1 MLLAL
6 LQELEAGDQ
15 SLKEGPVVEE
25 DQEEVEE
32 EVVEEEQMTH
42 LPVAAVV
49 VVEGRMVQLMNA
61 LVVVEDTSCLEE
73 VGALWHLV

>member
-15 SLKEGPVVEE
+15 SLKEGLVVEE
-25 DQEEVEE
+25 DQEGAEEE
-32 EVVEEEQMTH
+32 EVVEEQMTH
-42 LPVAAVV
+42 LPVAAV